1 VPTLSFLAAAAPPP
15 LAPPRNQGWDID
27 VVVPVPD
34 GSRPAAIQV
43 CAELG
48 LPYREGLVKN
58 RYVGRTFIMPD
69 QVRGGEGGGGGGL
82 GLRVERAAPAAP
94 GPGGLPGAPPRLP

>member
-1 VPTLSFLAAAAPPP
+1 MLCFVSCCVARAFPTKRGPDSPRSYSPPP
-15 LAPPRNQGWDID
+15 TNTLTNKHQKPKPNNQTNNRQRNWDID

-69 QVRGGEGGGGGGL
+69 QVG
-82 GLRVERAAPAAP
+82 
-94 GPGGLPGAPPRLP
+94 